1 MHYNTTKLDL
11 GELHKESLIAE
22 SQEIFIKEVFKAKP
36 QNWFTPFD
44 IQVIAESNG
53 KQMEITSIRRAI
65 TDMTNEGILVKSAKA
80 NLVGKF
86 GKKNHSWKF
95 NNGELL

>member
-1 MHYNTTKLDL
+1 MYYNTTKLDL
-11 GELHKESLIAE
+11 GELHKEYLVAE
-22 SQEIFIKEVFKAKP
+22 SQENFIKEVFRISP
-36 QNWFTPFD
+36 QMWFTPFD
-44 IQVIAESNG
+44 IQVIADFNG

-65 TDMTNEGILVKSAKA
+65 TDMTSEGILVKSVKA